1 MVKAWDHKTNSL
13 VAMKIVKN
21 ERPFLRQAKEE
32 VRILEVLKKQDKSDS
47 LNIVHI
53 LDSFKFRGHV
63 CIAFELL
70 GISLHQVRHHHSRGR
85 EGWSFVRDRYRYTS
99 TVRE

>member
-1 MVKAWDHKTNSL
+1 LLTQVVKALDHKTNSL

-32 VRILEVLKKQDKSDS
+32 VRILEVLRKQDKGDG

-53 LDSFKFRGHV
+53 FDSFKWRGHA
-63 CIAFELL
+63 CISFELL
-70 GISLHQVRHHHSRGR
+70 GISLHQVRLI
-85 EGWSFVRDRYRYTS
+85 D
-99 TVRE
+99 